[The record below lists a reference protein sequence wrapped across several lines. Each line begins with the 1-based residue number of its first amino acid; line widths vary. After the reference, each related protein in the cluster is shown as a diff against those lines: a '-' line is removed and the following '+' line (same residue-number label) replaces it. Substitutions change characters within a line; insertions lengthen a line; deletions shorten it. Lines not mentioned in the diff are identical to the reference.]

1 MNSSNEIENPARL
14 TTSREALLVKIL
26 VDFYQLEAKV
36 DQEHWRIYNEQLKL
50 ALQTAQLVQ
59 FQEGVADKFKHVVGK
74 LKESVIRL
82 EKQTTDISHSL
93 QGQPDAAQQWPGECK
108 RMLDA
113 HARNVEELIA
123 NQQIQPGKSWG
134 LPMSA
139 LVLSGF
145 LMMGIGVGMG
155 MFVMRFFH
163 G

>member
-1 MNSSNEIENPARL
+1 MNSSNEIEIPARL

-26 VDFYQLEAKV
+26 VDLYQLEAKV

-59 FQEGVADKFKHVVGK
+59 FQEGVADKFKQVVGR
-74 LKESVIRL
+74 LKESVTRL
-82 EKQTTDISHSL
+82 EKQTTDISQSL
-93 QGQPDAAQQWPGECK
+93 QRQSVVAQPWLGECK

-113 HARNVEELIA
+113 HAKTVEGLIA
-123 NQQIQPGKSWG
+123 NQQTQADKSWG

-139 LVLSGF
+139 LALSGIF
-145 LMMGIGVGMG
+145 AIGTGLG
-155 MFVMRFFH
+155 MFVMRLIH